1 MKYITLFFILSAYN
15 AFARTWS
22 LDQII
27 LKTLENSRNIQII
40 QAQKSADKLI
50 QTEAL
55 IPFDW
60 QVGWNYTLP
69 KTPATGNFNIKN
81 FNSSFSLQK
90 KWLYGLNLKT
100 TYCHTTA
107 ETPCGPLLPPSAMG
121 PPYSRTISLSIE
133 QNILRNAFGREDRLK
148 FQSANYRY
156 KRAKLTRTED
166 IKKLILKTAEKFWDS
181 YAFHIYVQQ
190 AKQRS
195 RDYEEL
201 AELAQK
207 KSRLGHTQPGEIP
220 QILSQYERTV
230 KQQKEMETQL
240 KNSMIDLQDFT
251 QVKDGKF
258 RFQKHRTLTMPLF
271 SPIKK
276 VEQLNSIQVA
286 QAHRSSMIALLDAQ
300 KYFYLPYVQLHA
312 GADFLSNKTTW
323 FQTVKSAELKNYRIG
338 ATFVYPL
345 SHSLSKWKQFRYLRS
360 KKLQHELEYENH
372 KQTVSN
378 QLKINW
384 NQLEDAHTSLKASVK
399 ILKLQKKALDE
410 IRKSY
415 IQGRIPI
422 DTLISAQDRN
432 TEVEKE
438 NIQAQRNYNLSL
450 LRYYSLR
457 DELLSRYEK

>member
-1 MKYITLFFILSAYN
+1 MKYIILFSILSAYSVS
-15 AFARTWS
+15 AKTWS
-22 LDQII
+22 LNQII
-27 LKTLENSRNIQII
+27 LKTLENSRSIQII

-50 QTEAL
+50 QAEAL

-69 KTPATGNFNIKN
+69 KTPTASNFNIKN
-81 FNSSFSLQK
+81 FNSNFSLQK
-90 KWLYGLNLKT
+90 KWLYGLNVKT

-107 ETPCGPLLPPSAMG
+107 EIPCGPLLPSAMG
-121 PPYSRTISLSIE
+121 PPYSRIISLSIE
-133 QNILRNAFGREDRLK
+133 QNILRNIFGREDRLK

-156 KRAKLTRTED
+156 KSAKLTRTED
-166 IKKLILKTAEKFWDS
+166 IKKLILETAEKFWNS

-190 AKQRS
+190 AKKKS
-195 RDYEEL
+195 RDYKEL
-201 AELAQK
+201 ADLAQR
-207 KSRLGHTQPGEIP
+207 KSKLGHAQPGEIP

-251 QVKDGKF
+251 QVKDSKF
-258 RFQKHRTLTMPLF
+258 RFQKHRTLTMPRF
-271 SPIKK
+271 SPIKNI
-276 VEQLNSIQVA
+276 EQLNSIQAA
-286 QAHRSSMIALLDAQ
+286 QAHHSSMITLLSAQ
-300 KYFYLPYVQLHA
+300 KYFYLPYVKLHA
-312 GADFLSNKTTW
+312 GADFLSNKKTW
-323 FQTVKSAELKNYRIG
+323 FQTVRSAELKNYRIG
-338 ATFVYPL
+338 VAFVYPL
-345 SHSLSKWKQFRYLRS
+345 SHSLSRWKQFRYLRS

-372 KQTVSN
+372 KQTISN
-378 QLKINW
+378 HLKISW
-384 NQLEDAHTSLKASVK
+384 NQLESAHISLKASGK

-415 IQGRIPI
+415 IQGRTPI
-422 DTLISAQDRN
+422 DALISAQDRN